1 MKSKVLPTNR
11 LIKNVSK
18 TDESIYV
25 SNAFPVFNAIDKLV
39 QSERN
44 IQIFDDKEVLPGII
58 TSVVSTSSSIS
69 SLTIGFGGTGYT
81 NITAPNVAISSAL
94 IKRKDPISAWEY
106 DVITGI
112 TSAVEFKALTKEE
125 PIIAVGS
132 SSFYMNTKSGTF
144 WERGRIGFG
153 GTVTFN
159 GVGVGN
165 SNTSTVYA
173 MAVGDYGSMA
183 RAVSIGNSISTWTA
197 IDLKE
202 QRQIP
207 AINQIS
213 TFDSTYEG
221 NFQDVI
227 WENTR
232 NTWVAVG
239 AAGSIF
245 TAVGLT
251 TAEAFSQF
259 SGTIQQLN
267 AVCYGQ
273 SEYIAVGNGG
283 VIIASNDGSSWADKT
298 SNTVFDLNDIIYD
311 GNKFIV
317 VGDSGTIGISTDKN
331 FWQPWSQ
338 QLPAGTQHPA
348 TFDFAKIKYIDNI
361 YVGISTVGVLYY
373 SFDLANWNERLISHS
388 QQIRDI
394 VNTPFGE
401 FASDRVIAVGSG
413 TTVFYADPVTNRATA
428 TASVTAGVL
437 TSVTITNGGFGYD
450 VGSSPPVLV
459 QSDATK
465 KENVLSIDAVGDF
478 GDIVGINTWLP
489 GSGTRLPQLAFTL
502 KSQFNDNTN
511 LGYGYSSLNSL
522 GVNFTGLSKGDYFTI
537 YDSSLVVGHALTGI
551 TTSSGSN
558 VAVGMVTAG
567 DYLGGVFRVE
577 QITAGDAISG
587 LATVTCAFLP
597 GPTPYG
603 NNTIQVGVAT
613 TATTDTF
620 WGKYSWGKVYGYQN
634 RASGNPQEFFVN
646 SNNGNTGLSTAP
658 VVSRK
663 KPLT

>member
-1 MKSKVLPTNR
+1 MGVRCNYWYYICCR
-11 LIKNVSK
+11 
-18 TDESIYV
+18 IY
-25 SNAFPVFNAIDKLV
+25 
-39 QSERN
+39 
-44 IQIFDDKEVLPGII
+44 
-58 TSVVSTSSSIS
+58 
-69 SLTIGFGGTGYT
+69 
-81 NITAPNVAISSAL
+81 
-94 IKRKDPISAWEY
+94 
-106 DVITGI
+106 
-112 TSAVEFKALTKEE
+112 LTKEE

-331 FWQPWSQ
+331 FYNLGVSSCC
-338 QLPAGTQHPA
+338 LEHNTLQHLILLRSN
-348 TFDFAKIKYIDNI
+348 TLIT
-361 YVGISTVGVLYY
+361 ST
-373 SFDLANWNERLISHS
+373 SES
-388 QQIRDI
+388 
-394 VNTPFGE
+394 
-401 FASDRVIAVGSG
+401 
-413 TTVFYADPVTNRATA
+413 
-428 TASVTAGVL
+428 
-437 TSVTITNGGFGYD
+437 
-450 VGSSPPVLV
+450 V
-459 QSDATK
+459 QSVYYTIH
-465 KENVLSIDAVGDF
+465 LI
-478 GDIVGINTWLP
+478 W
-489 GSGTRLPQLAFTL
+489 Q
-502 KSQFNDNTN
+502 
-511 LGYGYSSLNSL
+511 
-522 GVNFTGLSKGDYFTI
+522 TGMKD
-537 YDSSLVVGHALTGI
+537 
-551 TTSSGSN
+551 
-558 VAVGMVTAG
+558 
-567 DYLGGVFRVE
+567 
-577 QITAGDAISG
+577 
-587 LATVTCAFLP
+587 
-597 GPTPYG
+597 
-603 NNTIQVGVAT
+603 
-613 TATTDTF
+613 
-620 WGKYSWGKVYGYQN
+620 
-634 RASGNPQEFFVN
+634 
-646 SNNGNTGLSTAP
+646 
-658 VVSRK
+658 
-663 KPLT
+663 